1 MKLVI
6 PFSEEHFHVSA
17 IVTPTSYGD
26 ALVCC
31 SVHGTVNTPGTGAVL
46 LIFIYPGPGTEP
58 EFEKVHVMLGERDG
72 QWLKHNDGSSSGTLT
87 VERQLLNGGSSSGML
102 SIPSFS
108 VSLRIE

>member
-17 IVTPTSYGD
+17 TVAPTFYGD
-26 ALVCC
+26 VLVCC
-31 SVHGTVNTPGTGAVL
+31 SLHGTVNTPGTGAVL
-46 LIFIYPGPGTEP
+46 LIFICPGSGTEP
-58 EFEKVHVMLGERDG
+58 EFEKVHVMVGERDG
-72 QWLKHNDGSSSGTLT
+72 QWPEHNDGSSSGTST
-87 VERQLLNGGSSSGML
+87 VERQLLKGGSSSWML